1 MWTKIP
7 KNWLWLFLFGSLWG
21 AVEVLGGEALRAND
35 VPLASVWLTA
45 AALFLLAVGRGALNR
60 PGTSAVIGALAAL
73 YKLANAAPFYCH
85 LLGIFMTGVMFDAFA
100 SLLLAEKEGRKDWW
114 RAPLTGA
121 LSAYAGNALFA
132 VLMTF
137 VVRYQYWVGD
147 GLRKFGRHICVS
159 GSLAALASL
168 LLVPLG
174 LRVGA
179 GGEALSLKRPRWA
192 ASGVAALACAAW
204 AAGRLFG

>member
-1 MWTKIP
+1 MWYRSL

-21 AVEVLGGEALRAND
+21 LVEVAGGEALYAND

-45 AALFLLAVGRGALNR
+45 AGLFLLAVGRGVANR
-60 PGTSAVIGALAAL
+60 PGTSAVIGAVAAL
-73 YKLANAAPFYCH
+73 YRLANAAPFFCH
-85 LLGIFMTGVMFDAFA
+85 LLGIFLLGLVFDVLA
-100 SLLLAEKEGRKDWW
+100 SLLLVERDKQKAWW

-121 LSAYAGNALFA
+121 LTAYAGNALFA

-137 VVRYQYWVGD
+137 IVRYEFWVGD
-147 GLRKFGRHICVS
+147 GLRKFSRHIAFS
-159 GSLAALASL
+159 GSLIALAALM
-168 LLVPLG
+168 LVPLG

-179 GGEALSLKRPRWA
+179 GGEAFSLKRPRWA
-192 ASGVAALACAAW
+192 VAGAAALACAAW